1 MSPRRALLAVLLL
14 LILLLA
20 AASLPRHCRTAARRQ
35 SSCQANLAEIAR
47 ACKQYAADHNDLLPG
62 YEGGVVSDLRNYAEV
77 RQAMA
82 HPLQALSG
90 YFPPEVEP
98 VWTCPASHS
107 IASRTGSSYLFAG
120 FGTRGVEPLSA
131 YDPALIPVAWDLTPS
146 HPGRTRDVAF
156 LDGHVEPFPA
166 ADTVLVSPRKP
177 WAGRSGLY
185 LSKGQAFTLS
195 AGGQWVYNFEPPFTD
210 IMPPVGIGPEHPEYL
225 CPTLPRSALVARVGD
240 GEPFLV
246 GYGGTFLANASGELV
261 FSMNETDQLP
271 RYFDDNRGLMW
282 VFVRR

>member
-98 VWTCPASHS
+98 VWTCPASPS

-177 WAGRSGLY
+177 WAGRSGIDLR
-185 LSKGQAFTLS
+185 KGQTIDLS
-195 AGGQWVYNFEPPFTD
+195 AGGQWIYNYATPSSD
-210 IMPPVGIGPEHPEYL
+210 IMPPVGIGREDEEWL
-225 CPTLPRSALVARVGD
+225 CPKLPRCALVARVGD

-246 GYGGTFLANASGELV
+246 GYGGTFLANASGELA
-261 FSMNETDQLP
+261 FSINESVKER